1 MRNVLILAVAV
12 LFLGTISFGQ
22 PAEKTGHADVLN
34 AKGEKIGTATLHD
47 VDGGV
52 RIDLDVAQLPPGIHA
67 LHVHG
72 VGKCEGPDF
81 KSAGPHFNPEGKKH
95 GTQNPEGPHAG
106 DLPNFEVGADGRA
119 KTTVVATRVSLGDG
133 ANSLFQSNGT
143 ALVIHEKADD
153 NLTDPAGNA
162 GSRIACGAVQK

>member
-1 MRNVLILAVAV
+1 MSRS
-12 LFLGTISFGQ
+12 FLR
-22 PAEKTGHADVLN
+22 A
-34 AKGEKIGTATLHD
+34 
-47 VDGGV
+47 
-52 RIDLDVAQLPPGIHA
+52 IHA
-67 LHVHG
+67 LHVHA

-81 KSAGPHFNPEGKKH
+81 KSAGPHFNPEEKKH
-95 GTQNPEGPHAG
+95 GTQNPDGPHAG

-119 KTTVVATRVSLGDG
+119 KTSVVATRVSLGTG
-133 ANSLFQSNGT
+133 TNSLFQSNGT